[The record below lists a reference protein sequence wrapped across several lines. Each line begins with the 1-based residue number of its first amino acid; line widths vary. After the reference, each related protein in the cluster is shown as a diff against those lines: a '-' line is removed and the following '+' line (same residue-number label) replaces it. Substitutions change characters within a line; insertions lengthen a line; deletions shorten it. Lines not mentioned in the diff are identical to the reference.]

1 MKKIRCLAAALALC
15 VGAAAFSLT
24 ASAMTS
30 LQTQQINAKILLLKD
45 DYPAAEQA
53 MTSILQ
59 ADPTNI
65 EAYLDRAKA
74 RGEQRKFELAFH
86 DYRQA
91 ILLAQQQPAEGL
103 RPNWVAQA
111 VEESGEYMMEEF
123 QGNLWLKYFSDIT
136 LSEEDAPAE
145 YGVAD
150 MLEGLKDEAEETVKV
165 MQMMPAGFLEQ
176 TLLTSDEYQENQEQ
190 KAAFAR
196 EDQQREQQRQAAV
209 NGLNQ
214 SYYSSQDETTVRY
227 GGTGIELKGRDW
239 SVLYFFSQPLQS
251 VQCGAHEA
259 VCYVP
264 AGTVIQAF
272 NTYVSVGG
280 YGMAEFGEPF
290 MGEVQYTVKAGE
302 TLKLRDDSHDMV
314 SFYNL
319 TVIGV

>member
-53 MTSILQ
+53 MTSLLQ

-74 RGEQRKFELAFH
+74 RGEQRKFELAFQ

-91 ILLAQQQPAEGL
+91 ILLAQQQPAGWE
-103 RPNWVAQA
+103 RESWIDQA
-111 VEESGEYMMEEF
+111 VEESGGYMISDVE
-123 QGNLWLKYFSDIT
+123 GGLWLKYFSDIT
-136 LSEEDAPAE
+136 LSEEDASSE

-150 MLEGLKDEAEETVKV
+150 ELEGYKDEAEETERLI
-165 MQMMPAGFLEQ
+165 QMMPAGFVKEQ
-176 TLLTSDEYQENQEQ
+176 ILNSDEYREYQEW
-190 KAAFAR
+190 KASVVQ

-214 SYYSSQDETTVRY
+214 SYYSSQDETTIRY
-227 GGTGIELKGRDW
+227 GGTGIEFVESDG
-239 SVLYFFSQPLQS
+239 SVLYFFSQPLRS

-264 AGTVIQAF
+264 AGTEIQTFSAG
-272 NTYVSVGG
+272 VMHSG
-280 YGMAEFGEPF
+280 YGTASFGQDK
-290 MGEVQYTVKAGE
+290 VTVKAGK
-302 TLKLRDDSHDMV
+302 TLKLRDDSQDTA
-314 SFYNL
+314 SYYNL